1 MRYAGNSRLAGTGG
15 KTVRPPIRPGTA
27 DSFNLVGIFLFDRLD
42 KFRSD
47 GGTQLRPLI
56 LLIPTLYHLATL
68 GRRRSVVRKI
78 ARMLGGADIVGIIL
92 GLQLAEI
99 CQDAFLELLEVVRM
113 DTEEI
118 PLVVMLGAISQHLF
132 PGRRFP
138 PEDRRLVE
146 TNQGAVSV
154 STHIQIFDSRVGKI
168 LAEAPADTIHI
179 VLHRQF
185 RFQTLLAE
193 LFEGIKRRSQGLLV
207 GQLVEIQV
215 HGRQLDATLLDALF
229 QTGNLFRRTA
239 FQVFTDRP
247 GDFARPSE
255 LGGIGIVVRGI
266 AIIQGIIDI
275 AKLLC
280 QDFHLRTGITDIR
293 MRMLHHIHLPVAS
306 RFHRYVLR
314 KAMRAAHGKVHL
326 CRCVYDGNVKVKT
339 VFAFSQFYL
348 LTLTFQAECSRGR
361 LSRMIYRNTNP
372 LRGSAFAFVHCRID
386 LRLDSRRIICSVSE
400 PCGSQHGTQKNQTS
414 ELHDLFVFDE

>member
-15 KTVRPPIRPGTA
+15 KTVRPPIRPGAT
-27 DSFNLVGIFLFDRLD
+27 DRFNLVGIFLFDRFD

-47 GGTQLRPLI
+47 GSTQLRPLI

-99 CQDAFLELLEVVRM
+99 CQDAFFELLEVVRM

-146 TNQGAVSV
+146 TNQGTVSV
-154 STHIQIFDSRVGKI
+154 STHIQIFDSRIRKI

-185 RFQTLLAE
+185 RLQTSFAE
-193 LFEGIKRRSQGLLV
+193 LFDRIKRRSQGLLV
-207 GQLVEIQV
+207 GQLVEIQI
-215 HGRQLDATLLDALF
+215 HSRQLDATLLDALF

-361 LSRMIYRNTNP
+361 LPRMIYRNPNP

-386 LRLDSRRIICSVSE
+386 LRLDSRRIIRSVSE